1 MTVNIVHICN
11 TIVFID
17 NNVLII
23 LYELKLIRHVN
34 IFDFCFFKIII

>member
-1 MTVNIVHICN
+1 MTANIVRICN

-23 LYELKLIRHVN
+23 LYDTEIQNQLLRLIN
-34 IFDFCFFKIII
+34 F